1 VTSEQFNAW
10 LELMELGVKEA
21 AEELRVS
28 TRSVTSWRN
37 GKKGPKWLP
46 LLCAAV
52 TYGLKPWR
60 MATPEEKLGIP
71 VRDATPED
79 VARAMTGLYDPRADV
94 FIDEKKR
101 RA

>member
-1 VTSEQFNAW
+1 MTSEQFNAW

-21 AEELRVS
+21 AEELHVS

-37 GKKGPKWLP
+37 GKNGPKWLP

-60 MATPEEKLGIP
+60 ITPPASKI
-71 VRDATPED
+71 
-79 VARAMTGLYDPRADV
+79 GLYDPLADI
-94 FIDEKKR
+94 FIDEKKK

>member
-1 VTSEQFNAW
+1 MTSEQFNAW

-21 AEELRVS
+21 AEELHVS

-60 MATPEEKLGIP
+60 ITPPAAKI
-71 VRDATPED
+71 
-79 VARAMTGLYDPRADV
+79 GLYDPLADV
-94 FIDEKKR
+94 FIDETKKG
-101 RA
+101 A